1 MLQRFTQNAFSVP
14 GARKPTHIFYDSN
27 CLARQ
32 QAESNPWFQ
41 DIGMYVDVWHFKN
54 KHKESHEYC
63 QRYCNPVNAP
73 ELLDEDGKWYFNSSA
88 AEQHNAWFGRYLP
101 ICRDMLPEKYDFF
114 FDEMCRLR
122 NVETLKVNDKRGYNV
137 RTIQD

>member
-1 MLQRFTQNAFSVP
+1 M
-14 GARKPTHIFYDSN
+14 
-27 CLARQ
+27 
-32 QAESNPWFQ
+32 
-41 DIGMYVDVWHFKN
+41 
-54 KHKESHEYC
+54 
-63 QRYCNPVNAP
+63 P
-73 ELLDEDGKWYFNSSA
+73 ELLDKDRKWYFNSSA